1 MKLKFILLQ
10 IGLTLI
16 TALADAETFNEIT
29 ADEANFTNVTISEN
43 LEVSGITT
51 LKNPLSITIPKGTKK
66 AKFIACRD
74 NNIAA
79 YPTTF
84 YVSQAG
90 QIASTGLNIMGQS
103 TENSL
108 NIFYKNVD
116 NDKNLVFSTN
126 NESGTYSP
134 IKFTAEQY
142 TFDRGEMII
151 NGKLICNHELII
163 SSLNTSNIKA
173 NDINININNAADY
186 VFDEDYQMKSLSEI
200 EAFVK
205 ENKHLPGIPSAAEM
219 SENGVSVST
228 MSNILLEKIEEL
240 TLHLIRLEKENAEL
254 KAEFESLEK

>member
-16 TALADAETFNEIT
+16 SALAEAETFNEIT
-29 ADEANFTNVTISEN
+29 ADKAKFSNVTISEN

-51 LKNPLSITIPKGTKK
+51 LKNPLSITIPKGTKR
-66 AKFIACRD
+66 AKFIACQD

-108 NIFYKNVD
+108 NIFYKNGD
-116 NDKNLVFSTN
+116 KDKNLVFSTN
-126 NESGTYSP
+126 NEFGTYTP
-134 IKFTAEQY
+134 IKFMAEQY

>member
-16 TALADAETFNEIT
+16 SASADAETFNEIT
-29 ADEANFTNVTISEN
+29 ADEANFSNVTISDN

-66 AKFIACRD
+66 AKFIACQD

-108 NIFYKNVD
+108 NIFYKNGD
-116 NDKNLVFSTN
+116 KDKNLVFPSAFAPMIF
-126 NESGTYSP
+126 SP
-134 IKFTAEQY
+134 IPE
-142 TFDRGEMII
+142 
-151 NGKLICNHELII
+151 
-163 SSLNTSNIKA
+163 
-173 NDINININNAADY
+173 
-186 VFDEDYQMKSLSEI
+186 
-200 EAFVK
+200 
-205 ENKHLPGIPSAAEM
+205 
-219 SENGVSVST
+219 
-228 MSNILLEKIEEL
+228 
-240 TLHLIRLEKENAEL
+240 
-254 KAEFESLEK
+254 

>member
-29 ADEANFTNVTISEN
+29 ADEAKFTNVTISEN

-51 LKNPLSITIPKGTKK
+51 LKGPLSITIPKGTKR
-66 AKFIACRD
+66 AKFIACQD
-74 NNIAA
+74 NNMA

-108 NIFYKNVD
+108 NIFYKIVD
-116 NDKNLVFSTN
+116 KDKNLVFSTN

>member
-1 MKLKFILLQ
+1 
-10 IGLTLI
+10 
-16 TALADAETFNEIT
+16 
-29 ADEANFTNVTISEN
+29 
-43 LEVSGITT
+43 
-51 LKNPLSITIPKGTKK
+51 
-66 AKFIACRD
+66 
-74 NNIAA
+74 
-79 YPTTF
+79 
-84 YVSQAG
+84 
-90 QIASTGLNIMGQS
+90 
-103 TENSL
+103 
-108 NIFYKNVD
+108 
-116 NDKNLVFSTN
+116 
-126 NESGTYSP
+126 
-134 IKFTAEQY
+134 
-142 TFDRGEMII
+142 MII

-163 SSLNTSNIKA
+163 SSKNTSNIKA